1 MNARTKI
8 YLDGIKIA
16 EHDFLDK
23 ANNILLRYRAEKE
36 KIISISKRYKD
47 EDSYINENLP
57 KAKQSARDALTK
69 AETTFRETLRKNIIG
84 MKTELK
90 ATIST
95 PVPKEFSEQLSFY
108 RTAGLTPSRTET
120 EALLELGK
128 RSPLSVK
135 AVAKL
140 LEDTHADIKI
150 QCRSI
155 EDYEKD
161 LADLDDLAEMPL
173 ISSPFSTHT
182 ELVDVL
188 RGTPKLTRTAVG
200 WRNTGETWA
209 DSVAVLLQTSA
220 VSTRLKALENVADS
234 WSADVTDILR
244 EREYDS
250 LVNTEKEAA
259 EKAGKE
265 YVPEKQP
272 TSSTTITEREN
283 AEIALAK
290 QLGKEIADADKAI
303 RNSPYVR

>member
-8 YLDGIKIA
+8 FLDGIKIA
-16 EHDFLDK
+16 ESDFMDK
-23 ANNILLRYRAEKE
+23 TNDILLRYRAEKE

-47 EDSYINENLP
+47 EDQYIRENLP
-57 KAKQSARDALTK
+57 KAKQSARDALTR
-69 AETTFRETLRKNIIG
+69 AEDAFRKELVRNINGMRK
-84 MKTELK
+84 ELK

-108 RTAGLTPSRTET
+108 RAAGITPSRTET

-128 RSPLSVK
+128 HTPLSVK
-135 AVAKL
+135 AVSKL
-140 LEDTHADIKI
+140 LEDTHADVKI
-150 QCRSI
+150 QSRSI

-173 ISSPFSTHT
+173 ISSPFETHV
-182 ELVDVL
+182 ELTDVL
-188 RGTPKLTRTAVG
+188 RGTPKLTRTAAG

-234 WSADVTDILR
+234 WAADVTDILR

-265 YVPEKQP
+265 YVPDKQP
-272 TSSTTITEREN
+272 TSSTTITAREN

-290 QLGKEIADADKAI
+290 LLGKERADADQAI
-303 RNSPYVR
+303 RNNPYLR